1 VRRLLLL
8 TVLVVG
14 CAGAVSVGSARAIS
28 ACGTITASTT
38 LAADCAAPLT
48 VGASGI
54 TVDLGG
60 HSVLCDS
67 VVTGIVIPSFVSSST
82 VANGSVS
89 GPVNGGLG
97 NCVNGVDAQGSSDR
111 LISLTATNARGS
123 GFFVSGG
130 SNTLLA
136 VAGNHNFNFGVR
148 VIGSFDTVRL
158 GTFAFNGIGASFG
171 FGDGNGITR
180 SRTFNNNGFGV
191 VVTENA
197 KNTAVT
203 LNTSFD
209 NFGGYLAASGTT
221 GSILFLNQAYLNP
234 FTGIWIQ
241 STSNHNIVLSN
252 GSYLNTLDMRD
263 DNANCDSNLWT
274 FNLFSTANQSCIA

>member
-1 VRRLLLL
+1 MRRLLLF
-8 TVLVVG
+8 TVLVAG
-14 CAGAVSVGSARAIS
+14 CAGAVRIGSAQAIS
-28 ACGTITASTT
+28 VCGTITASTT
-38 LAADCAAPLT
+38 LTADCAAPLT

-54 TVDLGG
+54 GVDLGG
-60 HSVLCDS
+60 HWALCDS

-82 VANGSVS
+82 VANGSVN

-97 NCVNGVDAQGSSDR
+97 NCVNGIDMQGSSNR

-123 GFFVSGG
+123 GFFISGG

-148 VIGSFDTVRL
+148 VSGSVDTVRL

-171 FGDGNGITR
+171 FGTGNEITR
-180 SRTFNNNGFGV
+180 SRTFENNGFGI

-197 KNTAVT
+197 TNTAVT

-209 NFGGYLAASGTT
+209 NFGGYLATSGTT
-221 GSILFLNQAYLNP
+221 GSILFLNQAYSNP

-241 STSNHNIVLSN
+241 STSTHNIVFSN

-274 FNLFSTANQSCIA
+274 FNLFSTANQSCIG